1 MIDDERGSILP
12 LVIGYAALAIA
23 IVLVCVNA
31 ISLFVAQ
38 KRIDA
43 LADAAA
49 LAASDGFEI
58 VVDGDDV
65 GIRLDHAAARGQAE
79 QVVGA
84 AAVDAAL
91 VSVDTTDGSTAR
103 ATVTTQWEPFLL
115 AAFVPEGVDLAAT
128 ATSRAALAG

>member
-1 MIDDERGSILP
+1 MIEDERGSILP
-12 LVIGYAALAIA
+12 LVIGYAALALA

-31 ISLFVAQ
+31 ISLFLAQ

-65 GIRLDHAAARGQAE
+65 GIRLDRAAARGQAE
-79 QVVGA
+79 QVIGA
-84 AAVDAAL
+84 AVVDAAL
-91 VSVDTTDGSTAR
+91 VRVDTTDGSTAR

-115 AAFVPEGVDLAAT
+115 TAFVPDGVALAAT